1 MKRKI
6 APNLEQRRTE
16 VESQPWAIYV
26 DGKLVAR
33 ADRHRIAQSIVKA
46 LSRVDRYR
54 NSYFVCRFEA
64 KNKGRRDESELIG

>member
-6 APNLEQRRTE
+6 SPNLEQRRSE
-16 VESQPWAIYV
+16 VESEPWAVYV

-46 LSRVDRYR
+46 LSRIDRYR
-54 NSYFVCRFEA
+54 NSTFVCRFEA
-64 KNKGRRDESELIG
+64 KNKGRRDKSELIG